1 MATSRL
7 FSLIFCAGVVLLSF
21 RQVATEEIQYG
32 GKCLPSNTCI
42 DKNSTCRNG
51 SCSCSEGFYYC
62 WWNWPPQCVEYT
74 KIQRIVTMED
84 HPWVIVNRTCLKSPD
99 ITALSCRHTTCY
111 TGLLIDLLHVID
123 TQYSNMDNCT
133 ILGIETFGKPT
144 NAGRSLT
151 KNDTADVVGRG
162 EADLA
167 LVTPGNGNTTNYK
180 KFQPDAAFYA
190 LSLGFPKGSEFPDG
204 YNFLFNL

>member
-1 MATSRL
+1 
-7 FSLIFCAGVVLLSF
+7 
-21 RQVATEEIQYG
+21 
-32 GKCLPSNTCI
+32 
-42 DKNSTCRNG
+42 
-51 SCSCSEGFYYC
+51 
-62 WWNWPPQCVEYT
+62 
-74 KIQRIVTMED
+74 MED

-204 YNFLFNL
+204 ILDSRREKIMSTLLEKWFINNTKLWTKEKQITNLTPKYECLYI